1 MDLPRSPPTR
11 KSPIWN
17 SSLAVFILTLVLWQS
32 SGIQAADP
40 VDVLQVLQFNR
51 LPEGVRTT
59 TGFCPKRKSVS
70 SADVA
75 YRISK
80 KAQISAPT
88 KQLFPGGTRFPEDFS
103 IMTLVKPKVGNQ
115 AFLLSIYSEQGM
127 QQVGVELGRSPVFL
141 YEDHSGKPAP
151 EDYPIFGGINLSDGK
166 WHRVAISVQ
175 KKKITM
181 IFDCKK
187 TVTKLLPRSNK
198 PIIDTKG
205 IVVFGTRILDEE
217 VFEGDIQQLLISSDP
232 RAAYDYCQHYSPD
245 CGTPLP
251 DYPQSQEPSAKEY
264 KGKTNGRK
272 QAKPK
277 AEVAQRKAPLPK
289 PASVKLATAATRN
302 SAIKFSVAATTKAG
316 TTKVGTTKAGITRIP
331 QKSRL
336 NGFQQDPTDPALYE
350 EEISVETIPAGQDYG
365 EVAVTEELPQIVEA
379 DVTKMALSGL
389 KGEKGE
395 PAVVEPGM
403 LVEGPP
409 GPEGP
414 AGQPG
419 PPGPA
424 GPPGPM
430 GEPGERG
437 RKGRPGLPGA
447 DGLPGPPGSS
457 LMLPVSNCVRAERER
472 NQALMLSH
480 SDILHE
486 FLRLI
491 LKSACVEHHSLHF
504 DTGILSSP
512 CLSAGI
518 PAPMHG
524 AQEQHSK

>member
-1 MDLPRSPPTR
+1 MDFSKAFDKIMYGKLIR
-11 KSPIWN
+11 KLRTDCTSCLFL
-17 SSLAVFILTLVLWQS
+17 SLS
-32 SGIQAADP
+32 AADP

-59 TGFCPKRKSVS
+59 SGFCPKRKSVS

-103 IMTLVKPKVGNQ
+103 IMALVKPKAGNQ

-166 WHRVAISVQ
+166 WHRLAISVQ

-187 TVTKLLPRSNK
+187 TVTKPLPRSNK

-245 CGTPLP
+245 CDTPLP

-264 KGKTNGRK
+264 YYDEDYEYYDYYSEFHTF
-272 QAKPK
+272 P
-277 AEVAQRKAPLPK
+277 PPTM
-289 PASVKLATAATRN
+289 P
-302 SAIKFSVAATTKAG
+302 TTEGA
-316 TTKVGTTKAGITRIP
+316 VGNADPG
-331 QKSRL
+331 
-336 NGFQQDPTDPALYE
+336 QDPTDPALYE
-350 EEISVETIPAGQDYG
+350 DEIPYETPTAGQDYSEVPVTDEVPQFTGG
-365 EVAVTEELPQIVEA
+365 EATEHQQVHSSTHPTKGDLGLSKEYFTGEDLGPGDPGYDYDYVYKDYYEEPLPTEI
-379 DVTKMALSGL
+379 G
-389 KGEKGE
+389 
-395 PAVVEPGM
+395 
-403 LVEGPP
+403 
-409 GPEGP
+409 
-414 AGQPG
+414 
-419 PPGPA
+419 
-424 GPPGPM
+424 
-430 GEPGERG
+430 
-437 RKGRPGLPGA
+437 PGLPVETEVYTEGVS
-447 DGLPGPPGSS
+447 GRVKHNTEPSS
-457 LMLPVSNCVRAERER
+457 LSV
-472 NQALMLSH
+472 
-480 SDILHE
+480 D
-486 FLRLI
+486 
-491 LKSACVEHHSLHF
+491 
-504 DTGILSSP
+504 
-512 CLSAGI
+512 
-518 PAPMHG
+518 
-524 AQEQHSK
+524 